1 MLEMKG
7 ECWHRAKEELV
18 KAGMEREFVG
28 RLPVR
33 VALQALSDE
42 DLFQVLTPL
51 SCSQSFTCVCC
62 GCCSQSRYR
71 IRESRTSTVLVPG
84 QQKMG
89 QLGGSEASSPFAFA
103 TSCDCSASCSAYQQS
118 NEIQRKSPTGNVP
131 THGRLPA
138 LRN

>member
-7 ECWHRAKEELV
+7 GCWHRAKEELV

-71 IRESRTSTVLVPG
+71 IRGKPYLNGACPRTAEDGATWG
-84 QQKMG
+84 QRSFVTLCFRDILRLFSK
-89 QLGGSEASSPFAFA
+89 LFSL
-103 TSCDCSASCSAYQQS
+103 SA
-118 NEIQRKSPTGNVP
+118 IQ
-131 THGRLPA
+131 
-138 LRN
+138 